1 MKVKFLAILAGL
13 SLLSMSSC
21 KDFLDAAP
29 DTRVELVTVEQLRE
43 LLVTGYMSYNYAIVG
58 ELSSDNVIDN
68 NSPNDEGM
76 RYNLSSYDLGDEELY
91 AWKDVKSNI
100 DGNSPSG
107 VWSGCYHA
115 IATANAVLERVAEL
129 EQDPSG
135 LTDSELTMLSAV
147 KGEALLIRAYHHFI
161 LVNVFCMPYQG
172 ENPVPDYTG
181 KLADYQGIPYMT
193 APETEVKPHYD
204 RGTVADDY
212 RMIEADIE
220 AGLPLIND
228 AIYEV
233 PKYHFNRAAA
243 NAFAARFYLFKR
255 DYEKVVKYADAA
267 FNGVDPSEMMSD
279 IWAHRGELYYIRDI
293 GRYYTEMSRA
303 NVFLCFSSYSTWAR
317 RAHGYRYQCHREA
330 KRATIEG
337 PGPTWENCKWR
348 NTRTNEVFSIHPCFN
363 GLCGSAGDAEYGKY
377 FAGIMAEQFE
387 YTDKL
392 AGIGYAHMVRAEFT
406 AEETLLCRA
415 EAKLFLGDMEGC
427 FADLKI
433 WDDARQ
439 KIGEENSGLVALTPA
454 LIENFYSSKGE
465 GRRWGIMKDI
475 HIDEVCPSDKYHLT
489 EAMMPYMQCIQH
501 YRRIETIHSGMRW
514 FDIKRYGIGF
524 SRKIGKNGTDRLY
537 FMDPRYAIQIP
548 SEVISAG
555 FTVNPRIAAPAND
568 DAAVISSKEIVPVN
582 N

>member
-1 MKVKFLAILAGL
+1 
-13 SLLSMSSC
+13 
-21 KDFLDAAP
+21 
-29 DTRVELVTVEQLRE
+29 
-43 LLVTGYMSYNYAIVG
+43 
-58 ELSSDNVIDN
+58 
-68 NSPNDEGM
+68 
-76 RYNLSSYDLGDEELY
+76 
-91 AWKDVKSNI
+91 
-100 DGNSPSG
+100 
-107 VWSGCYHA
+107 
-115 IATANAVLERVAEL
+115 
-129 EQDPSG
+129 
-135 LTDSELTMLSAV
+135 
-147 KGEALLIRAYHHFI
+147 
-161 LVNVFCMPYQG
+161 MPYQG
-172 ENPVPDYTG
+172 DNPVTVNG
-181 KLADYQGIPYMT
+181 RTVDYQGVPYMT
-193 APETEVKPHYD
+193 KPETEVKPHYE

-279 IWAHRGELYYIRDI
+279 IWSHRNSLYYIRDI
-293 GRYYTEMSRA
+293 GRYYTETKRA

-337 PGPTWENCKWR
+337 PGPSWKNCRWR
-348 NTRTNEVFSIHPCFN
+348 NTRTNETFSMHPCFN

-377 FAGIMAEQFE
+377 FAGTMAEQFE

-415 EAKLFLGDMEGC
+415 EAKLFLGDKEGC

-433 WDDARQ
+433 WDDSKQ
-439 KIGEENSGLVALTPA
+439 KIGEENSGLQELTPE
-454 LIENFYSSKGE
+454 LIELFYSQQDE
-465 GRRWGIMKDI
+465 GRRWGIMKEI
-475 HIDEVCPSDKYHLT
+475 RIDEVCPSDKYHLT
-489 EAMMPYMQCIQH
+489 EDMMAFMQCIQH
-501 YRRIETIHSGMRW
+501 YRRIETVHTGMRW
-514 FDIKRYGIGF
+514 FDIKRYGLSF
-524 SRKIGKNGTDRLY
+524 SHKIGKSGSDYLQ

-555 FTVNPRIAAPAND
+555 FTVNPRVAPSSGD
-568 DAAVISSKEIVPVN
+568 EAVIASGVIVPVN
-582 N
+582 

>member
-1 MKVKFLAILAGL
+1 MLGL
-13 SLLSMSSC
+13 PSC

-29 DTRVELVTVEQLRE
+29 DTRVELVTVQQLRE

-68 NSPNDEGM
+68 NSPNEDGQ
-76 RYNLSSYDLGDEELY
+76 RYNLSAYDLGDEELY

-115 IATANAVLERVAEL
+115 IATANAVLERIEEL
-129 EQDPSG
+129 EKDPSG
-135 LTDSELTMLSAV
+135 LTEGELELMSAV

-161 LVNVFCMPYQG
+161 LVNIFCMPYQG
-172 ENPVPDYTG
+172 DNPVTVNG
-181 KLADYQGIPYMT
+181 RTVDYQGVPYMT
-193 APETEVKPHYD
+193 KPETEVKPHYE

-279 IWAHRGELYYIRDI
+279 IWSHRNSLYYIRDI
-293 GRYYTEMSRA
+293 GRYYTETKRA

-337 PGPTWENCKWR
+337 PGPSWKNCRWR
-348 NTRTNEVFSIHPCFN
+348 NTRTNETFSMHPCFN

-377 FAGIMAEQFE
+377 FAGTMAEQFE

-415 EAKLFLGDMEGC
+415 EAKLFLGDKEGC

-433 WDDARQ
+433 WDDSKQ
-439 KIGEENSGLVALTPA
+439 KIGEENSGLQELTPE
-454 LIENFYSSKGE
+454 LIELFYSQQDE
-465 GRRWGIMKDI
+465 GRRWGIMKEI
-475 HIDEVCPSDKYHLT
+475 RIDEVCPSDKYHLT
-489 EAMMPYMQCIQH
+489 EDMMAFMQCIQH
-501 YRRIETIHSGMRW
+501 YRRIETIHNGMRW
-514 FDIKRYGIGF
+514 FDIKRYGLSF
-524 SRKIGKNGTDRLY
+524 TYKIGKNRVERLY
-537 FMDPRYAIQIP
+537 TLDPRYAIQIP
-548 SEVISAG
+548 SEVLSAG
-555 FTVNPRIAAPAND
+555 FTENPRVLPQPASQM
-568 DAAVISSKEIVPVN
+568 AVPSTKNIVPVK
-582 N
+582 

>member
-1 MKVKFLAILAGL
+1 MLGL
-13 SLLSMSSC
+13 PSC

-29 DTRVELVTVEQLRE
+29 DTRVELVTVQQLRE

-68 NSPNDEGM
+68 NSPNEDGQ
-76 RYNLSSYDLGDEELY
+76 RYNLSAYDLGDEELY

-115 IATANAVLERVAEL
+115 IATANAVLERIEEL
-129 EQDPSG
+129 EKDPSG
-135 LTDSELTMLSAV
+135 LTEGELELMSAV

-161 LVNVFCMPYQG
+161 LVNIFCMPYQG
-172 ENPVPDYTG
+172 DNPVTVNG
-181 KLADYQGIPYMT
+181 RTVDYQGVPYMT
-193 APETEVKPHYD
+193 KPETEVKPHYE

-279 IWAHRGELYYIRDI
+279 IWSHRNSLYYIRDI
-293 GRYYTEMSRA
+293 GRYYTETKRA

-337 PGPTWENCKWR
+337 PGPSWKNCRWR
-348 NTRTNEVFSIHPCFN
+348 NTRTNETFSMHPCFN

-377 FAGIMAEQFE
+377 FAGTMAEQFE

-415 EAKLFLGDMEGC
+415 EAKLFLGDKEGC

-433 WDDARQ
+433 WDDSKQ
-439 KIGEENSGLVALTPA
+439 KIGEENSGLQELTPE
-454 LIENFYSSKGE
+454 LIELFYSQQDE
-465 GRRWGIMKDI
+465 GRRWGIMKEI
-475 HIDEVCPSDKYHLT
+475 RIDEVCPSDKYHLT
-489 EAMMPYMQCIQH
+489 EDMMAFMQCIQH
-501 YRRIETIHSGMRW
+501 YRRIETVHTGMRW
-514 FDIKRYGIGF
+514 FDIKRYGLSF
-524 SRKIGKNGTDRLY
+524 SHKIGKSGSDYLQ

-555 FTVNPRIAAPAND
+555 FTVNPRVAPSSGD
-568 DAAVISSKEIVPVN
+568 EAVIASGVIVPVN
-582 N
+582 